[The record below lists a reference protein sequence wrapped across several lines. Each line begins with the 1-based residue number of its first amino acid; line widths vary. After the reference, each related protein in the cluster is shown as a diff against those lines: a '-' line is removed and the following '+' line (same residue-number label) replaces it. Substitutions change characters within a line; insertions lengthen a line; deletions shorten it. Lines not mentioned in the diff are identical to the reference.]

1 MSAVMTAGEA
11 VGRAVPLVAGALG
24 ASGIAVAALPSRV
37 TVRSEL
43 RKRWRTWA
51 IAAPVFLGAL
61 LLGAG
66 GAFALAAALG
76 VTAVGEYVRM
86 TGLPRAEH
94 AVLAVA
100 AVVLPAL
107 AWLVPDAMDAR
118 AVDLRVVALLLV
130 AAALPALLAGDHE
143 RGFTRCA
150 RTVFAL
156 LWIPLPLT
164 GLVVLQGTAVAV
176 GLAVAL
182 GDVGAWC
189 GGTALG
195 RVGKVAP
202 SARGAG
208 PAAAGAVHP
217 KAEDL
222 PRTGRTRETP
232 TTPGVPPVPPSGA
245 TGEKCRP
252 GVAGRAGLRGRAP
265 GRCGP
270 LARQLSPLSPNK
282 TWAGVLGAAGATALA
297 LVVVGAFTPLLWA
310 AVLAGCVLG
319 DLLESMVK
327 REAGVKDAGSWLP
340 GFGGL
345 LDRIDSLLLALLL
358 AMVVTA

>member
-1 MSAVMTAGEA
+1 MSAVMIAGEA

-37 TVRSEL
+37 AVRAEL

-61 LLGAG
+61 VLGAG

-76 VTAVGEYVRM
+76 VTAVSEYVRM

-94 AVLAVA
+94 GVLAVA

-107 AWLVPDAMDAR
+107 AWLAPDAMDPR
-118 AVDLRVVALLLV
+118 AVDLRVVALLLM

-143 RGFTRCA
+143 RGFTRSA

-164 GLVVLQGTAVAV
+164 GLVVLQDTAVAV

-195 RVGKVAP
+195 R
-202 SARGAG
+202 R
-208 PAAAGAVHP
+208 
-217 KAEDL
+217 
-222 PRTGRTRETP
+222 
-232 TTPGVPPVPPSGA
+232 
-245 TGEKCRP
+245 
-252 GVAGRAGLRGRAP
+252 
-265 GRCGP
+265 GP
-270 LARQLSPLSPNK
+270 LARPLSPLSPSK
-282 TWAGVLGAAGATALA
+282 TWAGVLGAAGATALVLA
-297 LVVVGAFTPLLWA
+297 AVGAFTPLLWA

>member
-1 MSAVMTAGEA
+1 MSAVMVAGEA

-37 TVRSEL
+37 AVRAEL

-51 IAAPVFLGAL
+51 IAAPVFLGTL
-61 LLGAG
+61 VLGAG

-76 VTAVGEYVRM
+76 VTAVSEYARM

-107 AWLVPDAMDAR
+107 AWLVPDAVDPR
-118 AVDLRVVALLLV
+118 AVDLRVVALLLL
-130 AAALPALLAGDHE
+130 AAVLPALLAGDHE
-143 RGFTRCA
+143 RGFTRSA

-164 GLVVLQGTAVAV
+164 GLVVLQETAVAV

-182 GDVGAWC
+182 GDIGAWC

-195 RVGKVAP
+195 R
-202 SARGAG
+202 R
-208 PAAAGAVHP
+208 
-217 KAEDL
+217 
-222 PRTGRTRETP
+222 
-232 TTPGVPPVPPSGA
+232 
-245 TGEKCRP
+245 
-252 GVAGRAGLRGRAP
+252 
-265 GRCGP
+265 GP
-270 LARQLSPLSPNK
+270 LSRPLSPLSPSK
-282 TWAGVLGAAGATALA
+282 TWAGVLGAAAATALA
-297 LVVVGAFTPLLWA
+297 LAAVGAFTPLLWA

>member
-1 MSAVMTAGEA
+1 MSGVLIAGEA

-24 ASGIAVAALPSRV
+24 ASGIALAALPARLAM
-37 TVRSEL
+37 RAEL

-51 IAAPVFLGAL
+51 IAAPVFLGSL
-61 LLGAG
+61 FLGAG

-76 VTAVGEYVRM
+76 VTAVSEYVRM
-86 TGLPRAEH
+86 AGLPRAEH
-94 AVLAVA
+94 AVLALA

-107 AWLVPDAMDAR
+107 AWLVPG

-143 RGFTRCA
+143 RGFTRSA

-164 GLVVLQGTAVAV
+164 GLVVLQDTAVAV

-195 RVGKVAP
+195 R
-202 SARGAG
+202 R
-208 PAAAGAVHP
+208 
-217 KAEDL
+217 
-222 PRTGRTRETP
+222 
-232 TTPGVPPVPPSGA
+232 
-245 TGEKCRP
+245 
-252 GVAGRAGLRGRAP
+252 
-265 GRCGP
+265 GP
-270 LARQLSPLSPNK
+270 LARPLSPLSPSK
-282 TWAGVLGAAGATALA
+282 TWAGVLGAAGATGLALA
-297 LVVVGAFTPLLWA
+297 AVGAFTPLLWA
-310 AVLAGCVLG
+310 AVLIGCVLG

-327 REAGVKDAGSWLP
+327 REVGVKDAGSWLP

>member
-1 MSAVMTAGEA
+1 MSGVVFAGEA

-24 ASGIAVAALPSRV
+24 ASGIAVAALPSRLAM
-37 TVRSEL
+37 RAEL

-51 IAAPVFLGAL
+51 IAAPVFLGTL

-76 VTAVGEYVRM
+76 ATAVSEYVRM
-86 TGLPRAEH
+86 AGLPRSEY
-94 AVLAVA
+94 AVLLVA

-107 AWLVPDAMDAR
+107 AWLVPGAVDAR

-143 RGFTRCA
+143 RGFTRSA

-164 GLVVLQGTAVAV
+164 GLVVLGDTAVAV

-189 GGTALG
+189 GGMALG
-195 RVGKVAP
+195 R
-202 SARGAG
+202 S
-208 PAAAGAVHP
+208 
-217 KAEDL
+217 
-222 PRTGRTRETP
+222 
-232 TTPGVPPVPPSGA
+232 GV
-245 TGEKCRP
+245 
-252 GVAGRAGLRGRAP
+252 
-265 GRCGP
+265 
-270 LARQLSPLSPNK
+270 LARPLSPLSPSK
-282 TWAGVLGAAGATALA
+282 TWAGVLGAAGATGLA
-297 LVVVGAFTPLLWA
+297 LSAVGTFTPVLWA
-310 AVLAGCVLG
+310 AVLVGCVLG

>member
-1 MSAVMTAGEA
+1 MSGVVFAGEA

-24 ASGIAVAALPSRV
+24 ASGIAVAALPSRLAM
-37 TVRSEL
+37 RAEL

-51 IAAPVFLGAL
+51 IAAPVFLGTL
-61 LLGAG
+61 FLGAG

-86 TGLPRAEH
+86 AGLPRAEY
-94 AVLAVA
+94 AVLLVA

-107 AWLVPDAMDAR
+107 AWLVPAAVDAR

-130 AAALPALLAGDHE
+130 VAALPALLAGDHE

-164 GLVVLQGTAVAV
+164 GLVVLGDTAVAV

-189 GGTALG
+189 GGMALG
-195 RVGKVAP
+195 R
-202 SARGAG
+202 
-208 PAAAGAVHP
+208 
-217 KAEDL
+217 
-222 PRTGRTRETP
+222 
-232 TTPGVPPVPPSGA
+232 SG
-245 TGEKCRP
+245 G
-252 GVAGRAGLRGRAP
+252 
-265 GRCGP
+265 
-270 LARQLSPLSPNK
+270 LARPLSPLSPSK
-282 TWAGVLGAAGATALA
+282 TWAGVLGAAGATAVA
-297 LVVVGAFTPLLWA
+297 LGAVGAFTPVLWA
-310 AVLAGCVLG
+310 AVLIGCVLG

>member
-1 MSAVMTAGEA
+1 MSGVVFAGEA

-24 ASGIAVAALPSRV
+24 ASGIAVAALPSRLAM
-37 TVRSEL
+37 RAEL

-51 IAAPVFLGAL
+51 IAAPVFLGTL
-61 LLGAG
+61 FLGAG

-76 VTAVGEYVRM
+76 ATAVSEYVRM
-86 TGLPRAEH
+86 AGLPRAEY
-94 AVLAVA
+94 AVLLVA

-107 AWLVPDAMDAR
+107 AWLVPAAVDGR
-118 AVDLRVVALLLV
+118 AVDLRVVALVLLV
-130 AAALPALLAGDHE
+130 AALPALLAGDDE

-164 GLVVLQGTAVAV
+164 GLVVLGDTAVAV

-189 GGTALG
+189 GGMALG
-195 RVGKVAP
+195 R
-202 SARGAG
+202 RG
-208 PAAAGAVHP
+208 V
-217 KAEDL
+217 
-222 PRTGRTRETP
+222 
-232 TTPGVPPVPPSGA
+232 
-245 TGEKCRP
+245 
-252 GVAGRAGLRGRAP
+252 
-265 GRCGP
+265 
-270 LARQLSPLSPNK
+270 LARPLSPLSPNK
-282 TWAGVLGAAGATALA
+282 TWAGVLGAAGATAVA
-297 LVVVGAFTPLLWA
+297 LGAVGAFTPVLWA
-310 AVLAGCVLG
+310 AVLIGCVLG

>member
-1 MSAVMTAGEA
+1 MSGAVFAGEA

-24 ASGIAVAALPSRV
+24 ASGIAVAALPSRLAM
-37 TVRSEL
+37 RAEL

-51 IAAPVFLGAL
+51 IAAPVFLGTL
-61 LLGAG
+61 FLGAG

-76 VTAVGEYVRM
+76 ATAVSEYVRM
-86 TGLPRAEH
+86 AGLPRAEY
-94 AVLAVA
+94 AVLLVA

-107 AWLVPDAMDAR
+107 AWLVPAAVDGR
-118 AVDLRVVALLLV
+118 AVDLRVVALLLLV
-130 AAALPALLAGDHE
+130 AALPALLAGDDE
-143 RGFTRCA
+143 RGFTRSA

-164 GLVVLQGTAVAV
+164 GLVVLGDTAVAV

-195 RVGKVAP
+195 R
-202 SARGAG
+202 RG
-208 PAAAGAVHP
+208 
-217 KAEDL
+217 
-222 PRTGRTRETP
+222 GR
-232 TTPGVPPVPPSGA
+232 SGA
-245 TGEKCRP
+245 
-252 GVAGRAGLRGRAP
+252 
-265 GRCGP
+265 
-270 LARQLSPLSPNK
+270 LARPLSPLSPSK
-282 TWAGVLGAAGATALA
+282 TWAGVLGAAGATGLA
-297 LVVVGAFTPLLWA
+297 LGAVGAFTPALWA
-310 AVLAGCVLG
+310 AVLIGCVLG

-327 REAGVKDAGSWLP
+327 REAGMKDAGSWLP